1 MNTQEIIKKGKV
13 NLEVSQHFVDQF
25 KLRFGMDVNVRDSF
39 QRAKQVN
46 RDNAMKFG
54 KTIMERTIGKL
65 MYEPNQKLYI
75 NTYYDQVFVV
85 DFNTNMLVTT
95 YKLSEVKSQYNA

>member
-1 MNTQEIIKKGKV
+1 
-13 NLEVSQHFVDQF
+13 
-25 KLRFGMDVNVRDSF
+25 
-39 QRAKQVN
+39 
-46 RDNAMKFG
+46 
-54 KTIMERTIGKL
+54 